1 MKKFFVI
8 LGLVGGCIVGIAATS
23 LAALLSFDDSSL
35 IQDGVLS
42 VYSYSIDQ
50 DGTLLNAKATY
61 SSVGSVIV
69 QATLTNEKDW
79 INDINAEYPDYTTFK
94 QYNVT
99 LEFTNQTNEAWTDFH
114 FNIGFISQLDEDS
127 QLDEEEQFEFSSGVD
142 QPLQIINVSSNSF
155 NSMEVIPSTNIPDS
169 DGIDNSSR
177 PNGDIGIN
185 WQNGLVEVGS
195 VLQLGFSLTVGDAGQ
210 GTNFNAVDGTH
221 NIAFSFTPTT
231 AAPVPEP
238 ATMLLFGSGL
248 VGLLGLRIRRKK

>member
-23 LAALLSFDDSSL
+23 LAAFLSFDDSSL
-35 IQDGVLS
+35 FQGDVLGAH
-42 VYSYSIDQ
+42 SYSIDQ
-50 DGTLLNAKATY
+50 DGTLNATATY

-69 QATLTNEKDW
+69 EATLTNEHNF
-79 INDINAEYPDYTTFK
+79 INGIDEDYPVYSTFM
-94 QYNVT
+94 QYDVNLT
-99 LEFTNQTNEAWTDFH
+99 LTNNTNEAWTDFH
-114 FNIGFISQLDEDS
+114 FNIGFISQEDG
-127 QLDEEEQFEFSSGVD
+127 EEQFELSSGVD
-142 QPLQIINVSSNSF
+142 QPLQIINVFSNSF

-185 WQNGLVEVGS
+185 WQDGSVGVGS
-195 VLQLGFSLTVGDAGQ
+195 TLHLEFSLTVGDAGQ
-210 GTNFNAVDGTH
+210 GTNFNAAADETH